1 MALSRTLN
9 IFLDREWVHYYD
21 VVPPP
26 EAFRAMAI
34 TQTLHT
40 SEKEI
45 AQVVIVK
52 VDERFV
58 MTVLSASWNMNRHRL
73 QDVCMP
79 HHVRLATEGEPET
92 CSQTVSRAPYHPS
105 APSTLQPRLHH

>member
-9 IFLDREWVHYYD
+9 LFLDREWVHYD
-21 VVPPP
+21 VVPHP
-26 EAFRAMAI
+26 EAFRAMAV
-34 TQTLHT
+34 TQTLHIP
-40 SEKEI
+40 EKEI

-58 MTVLSASWNMNRHRL
+58 MTVLSASWNVNRHRL

-79 HHVRLATEGEPET
+79 HHVRLATEDAPET
-92 CSQTVSRAPYHPS
+92 CSPAASRAPYRPS
-105 APSTLQPRLHH
+105 APSTLQPCLHH

>member
-1 MALSRTLN
+1 MA
-9 IFLDREWVHYYD
+9 V
-21 VVPPP
+21 
-26 EAFRAMAI
+26 

-40 SEKEI
+40 PEKEI

-79 HHVRLATEGEPET
+79 HHVRLATEGGTRDLLPDCESGAIPPFGTPNFATSPSSLRRVSHLHQLVAPE
-92 CSQTVSRAPYHPS
+92 
-105 APSTLQPRLHH
+105 